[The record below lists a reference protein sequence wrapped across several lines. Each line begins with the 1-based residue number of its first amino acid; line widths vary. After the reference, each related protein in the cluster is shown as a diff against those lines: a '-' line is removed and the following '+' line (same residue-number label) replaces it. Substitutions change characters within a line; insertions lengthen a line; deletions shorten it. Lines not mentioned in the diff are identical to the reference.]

1 MPNKR
6 ITYFSDRRKAYGILI
21 KKTTES
27 FNNRIPVAIGH
38 LAALEWY
45 IASNL
50 KVDNDLLEA
59 LVLGSMSMEQ
69 RILENERD
77 LEKLR
82 RSLLALAAIARNIT
96 ESSDKTKRLT
106 VRINKLEKQLKTL
119 ERETKPTVSAIEDII
134 DKKVGEAKQDK
145 EKREKKADFD
155 FFK

>member
-6 ITYFSDRRKAYGILI
+6 ITYFSDRRKAYNILI

-27 FNNRIPVAIGH
+27 FNNRIPVALGQI
-38 LAALEWY
+38 AALEWY

-59 LVLGSMSMEQ
+59 LVLGAMSIEQ
-69 RILENERD
+69 RILESERD

-82 RSLLALAAIARNIT
+82 TSLLTLATIARKIT

-106 VRINKLEKQLKTL
+106 IRINNLENN
-119 ERETKPTVSAIEDII
+119 
-134 DKKVGEAKQDK
+134 
-145 EKREKKADFD
+145 
-155 FFK
+155 